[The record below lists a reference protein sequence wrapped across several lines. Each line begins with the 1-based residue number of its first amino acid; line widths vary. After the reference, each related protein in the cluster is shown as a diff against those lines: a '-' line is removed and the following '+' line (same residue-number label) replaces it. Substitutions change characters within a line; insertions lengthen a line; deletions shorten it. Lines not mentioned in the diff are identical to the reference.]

1 VTSGIKTLEQIHRE
15 LWKKSRQQ
23 EPYRELQPEEIK
35 KTIKQHA
42 GLDKRT
48 VNKYWEE
55 LQTLDR
61 MEEVPRLGRWKIKE
75 PRTEEEVQNAGEHT
89 RVNIR
94 VDKGLKQAA
103 ENLGINFASTLNQ
116 ALAQQVSNIEQ
127 YVSQLTG
134 EQLSEQE
141 AEYVF
146 NLVTQELYKKQPS
159 QEAEAKIDRQR
170 REQYKE
176 VFNVDEVDSDKYD
189 HLENLRLQSWELAEA
204 LGVQTPR

>member
-1 VTSGIKTLEQIHRE
+1 MTSGIKKLEEIHRE
-15 LWKKSRQQ
+15 LWQKSRQE
-23 EPYRELQPEEIK
+23 EPFNELQPEEIK

-48 VNKYWEE
+48 IEKYWEE

-61 MEEVPRLGRWKIKE
+61 MEEIPRLGRWKIKE
-75 PRTEEEVQNAGEHT
+75 PRKEEVIDNAGEHT

-116 ALAQQVSNIEQ
+116 ALAEQVNDLNN

-159 QEAEAKIDRQR
+159 QEAEAKIDKQR
-170 REQYKE
+170 REQYKD
-176 VFNVDEVDSDKYD
+176 VFNVDEVDSDKYN
-189 HLENLRLQSWELAEA
+189 HLENLRLQAWELAEA
-204 LGVQTPR
+204 LGVQTPH